1 MDIADLVVISLTFV
15 LAGFVKGVIGLGL
28 PTVGMGLLAVVIT
41 PAQAAALLVV
51 PSFATNVWQAV
62 GARTVPLLRR
72 TWPMLLGSCV
82 GTWGLG
88 FWAGPALLTAD
99 NGMRASIGLGIV
111 LALYGVLGLSSLQF
125 SVPVRLEPWLSPL
138 IGVITGLVTA
148 ATGVYMIP
156 SAPYLQAI
164 GLQKD
169 DLVLAMGIS
178 FTVSTLALAAILVAN
193 GALQTSVAGA
203 SLLALVPALMG
214 MSLGQWVRGR
224 VSPRVFRT
232 CFFAGSLILGA
243 HLVLRALV

>member
-1 MDIADLVVISLTFV
+1 MDIGNLVVISLTFV

-28 PTVGMGLLAVVIT
+28 PTVGMGLLAVVMT

-51 PSFATNVWQAV
+51 PSFITNVWQAV

-72 TWPMLLGSCV
+72 TWPMLAGSCI

-99 NGMRASIGLGIV
+99 NGVRASIGLGIV
-111 LALYGVLGLSSLQF
+111 LALYGLLGLSALQF
-125 SVPVRLEPWLSPL
+125 TVSTRLEPWMSPL

-164 GLQKD
+164 GLEKD

-178 FTVSTLALAAILVAN
+178 FTVSTVALAVILVAY
-193 GALQTSVAGA
+193 GALQTTVAGA
-203 SLLALVPALMG
+203 SLLALAPALVG
-214 MSLGQWVRGR
+214 MLLGQWVRGR
-224 VSPRVFRT
+224 ASPRVFRI
-232 CFFAGSLILGA
+232 CFFAGSLALGA
-243 HLVLRALV
+243 HLALRAFI

>member
-28 PTVGMGLLAVVIT
+28 PTVGMGLLAVVMT

-51 PSFATNVWQAV
+51 PSFATNIWQAV

-125 SVPVRLEPWLSPL
+125 SVPARLEPWLSPL
-138 IGVITGLVTA
+138 IGVITGVVTA

-203 SLLALVPALMG
+203 SLLALAPALMG

-232 CFFAGSLILGA
+232 CFFAGSLILGT